1 MVFHKK
7 PNNIRSQWSISSE
20 EFSLHRVQF
29 ENLNP
34 KNGYING
41 TKAKEYF
48 TKSKLSNV
56 ILAQIWNLA
65 DVVFYFVPMHK
76 TN

>member
-1 MVFHKK
+1 MIKK
-7 PNNIRSQWSISSE
+7 IDLYEMNLPFKTSE

-29 ENLNP
+29 EDLNP